1 MFAALPTTS
10 PLGPLAMPASADLY
24 AATPS
29 ADNNFDVPLPPGLTE
44 AQVAGG
50 ALVKKTPW
58 MLYGALAIGAWFLFG
73 RRR

>member
-58 MLYGALAIGAWFLFG
+58 MLYGVIAFAVWFAMI
-73 RRR
+73 RRP